1 MSLPRAVRM
10 TRRRDFEAVR
20 QQGRSAGGRLLAMGV
35 LSPEASRKPLAGV
48 IVPKPLGSAPVRNHL
63 KRRLREIIRHALPTI
78 ESGTSVPP
86 AFVTIARRGS
96 VQADFAELHAEWHRL
111 ARKTGLWPAGVA
123 TPPWRASPA
132 PHRRPTES

>member
-20 QQGRSAGGRLLAMGV
+20 QQGRSAGGRLIAIGV
-35 LSPEASRKPLAGV
+35 LTPAASSKPLAGV
-48 IVPKPLGSAPVRNHL
+48 IVPKPLGSAPVRNRL

-78 ESGTSVPP
+78 ESDTSAPP

-96 VQADFAELHAEWHRL
+96 VQADFSELYAEWHRL

-123 TPPWRASPA
+123 TPQWQEPTP
-132 PHRRPTES
+132 PNRRPTES